1 MEGSWDEA
9 QRYFA
14 AGPAIALPETAAR
27 RLRVHPGDTVSIQT
41 LEGEVPFKVAV
52 IDTMGTFVSPEIGEK
67 YFHAS
72 PHFIFVSTP
81 PGQDKEALQTKIEA
95 IARAN
100 GLSKVDP
107 NQLWSNFY
115 DTLFGS
121 LLALFGGL
129 SSLSGVVA
137 GLSIVNTLV
146 ASVLER
152 QREIGTLRALGM
164 SRGQVRGLI
173 VLEAGL
179 LGLTGAVIGA
189 LGGLAIT
196 QAFGSLWLESF
207 QGVVPADTRW
217 PLPWGIAGLALVLG
231 PFIAML
237 AALYPADRAASVN
250 PADAMRAEGATGFLP
265 PAKHL
270 GPTGLRGLV
279 ARLPLAAKLSF
290 TTGLVIVLTIA
301 TLTAILVNYQR
312 QLLEDNVR
320 SLAARGTDFMI
331 AYVNEQISS
340 DITELTPQTMLR
352 LQQQA
357 GAQAS
362 ALQEQMSGDRAY
374 EFGVKYILVTDIDHK
389 VIFSDQPEYNGRVLT
404 DTVTLAGSSSLV
416 RLTEWTGERAFE
428 AAAPVENKAGTRV
441 GYIQMGFSTEP
452 VDNIIRDTARSA
464 LWVMLAALAIS
475 IIITIL
481 FTRRALAPVAQIAEA
496 SYAVARGDLTQRV
509 PQDRWDELGSLSR
522 SFNDMVKGL
531 NERDRIRDLFGRF
544 VSREVQQEILAG
556 RVTLKGER
564 KTITCLYCDM
574 RGSTAFA
581 EQHAPEE
588 VMRPSINIL
597 KSSFSRLKRTAGSS
611 TVSSATRRCAFSARR
626 LQCVTTPSWQ
636 FRPPSRCVKAWP
648 ISTTNAKLSACQ
660 P

>member
-1 MEGSWDEA
+1 RAMEGSWDEA

-416 RLTEWTGERAFE
+416 RLTEWTGERVFE

-441 GYIQMGFSTEP
+441 GFIQMGFSTEP
-452 VDNIIRDTARSA
+452 VDNIIRDTASTA

-475 IIITIL
+475 ILITIL

-496 SYAVARGDLTQRV
+496 SRAVARGDLSQRI
-509 PQDRWDELGSLSR
+509 P
-522 SFNDMVKGL
+522 
-531 NERDRIRDLFGRF
+531 
-544 VSREVQQEILAG
+544 
-556 RVTLKGER
+556 
-564 KTITCLYCDM
+564 
-574 RGSTAFA
+574 
-581 EQHAPEE
+581 
-588 VMRPSINIL
+588 
-597 KSSFSRLKRTAGSS
+597 
-611 TVSSATRRCAFSARR
+611 
-626 LQCVTTPSWQ
+626 
-636 FRPPSRCVKAWP
+636 
-648 ISTTNAKLSACQ
+648 
-660 P
+660 